1 MSWRCLGDALEMSMF
16 FSHGWFGSKCLNNE
30 EVELE
35 VVSIEGDKASH
46 GRQKR
51 SKRSSRIIQVIGL
64 LFFVFAKPGKNRW
77 FCGNPSDLR
86 NMM

>member
-16 FSHGWFGSKCLNNE
+16 FSHGWFGSKWLNNE
-30 EVELE
+30 EVELD

-64 LFFVFAKPGKNRW
+64 LFLFSQNRAKTDGFVVI
-77 FCGNPSDLR
+77 LVT
-86 NMM
+86 